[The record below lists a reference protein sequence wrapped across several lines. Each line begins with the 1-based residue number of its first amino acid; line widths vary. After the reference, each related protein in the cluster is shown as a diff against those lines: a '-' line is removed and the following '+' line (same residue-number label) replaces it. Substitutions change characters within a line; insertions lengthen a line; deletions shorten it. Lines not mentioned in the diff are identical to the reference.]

1 MELVRRLQ
9 LRSGASY
16 ERYQQFFGSRNAQVL
31 GGQITV
37 YRDSSGSATSVI
49 GSHYSGIAP
58 KNSVAVS
65 KGGARRTVERDIGT
79 SGTRIADLL
88 INPSTGRYFYRVETR
103 RFASRWIHWIDAGSG
118 AVIKRFNAIADDH
131 GIGVK
136 SDTKDINGP
145 DNASTADDLTTFH
158 NSSGHGASGPHW
170 DLISKDNRQTTYDAR
185 NKSALIYNVTDLD
198 NHWLTSGRTSPG
210 QPAMVD
216 AQYYANVTDDYY
228 QTRHGLSWTSCYPSG
243 MQSVA
248 HYKRN
253 YANAFWN
260 GTYTIF
266 GDGDGSSYREFS
278 GGLDVVAHENTHAVT
293 DCTSKLLY
301 LDESGALNESFSDIM
316 GSSTE
321 FFANEPTS
329 SNCRLATGQTAC
341 SDWWVAEDVSLAA
354 DAVPGFRN
362 MADPREDGDPDHY
375 SERQIG
381 GGDNGGVHTNSGI
394 PNHAYYL
401 LVAGGKNAG
410 CDSVGSGGHTHT
422 ADCNVTVTGIGVAD
436 AERIFFEG
444 FTSLPQNA
452 TMCQARA
459 ATQARAS
466 ADFGPGSQQA
476 QSTKAAW
483 DAVGVPSDCI
493 SPPATSYRDTVLGDS
508 PALYWRLGEA
518 SGTNANDETA
528 NNRDGT
534 YVGSPTLGVA
544 GAIAGDS
551 DTAVDVNGSSQY
563 ISSTYS
569 PFVNG
574 TVRTFEGWAYRDTSA
589 NYDALFGG
597 TGTPYTN
604 SLFLRLGFGN
614 QNVEFQ
620 ADIAGSTTT
629 WTGAWPGNGQWVHW
643 ALVFNEAANS
653 VELFINGASQ
663 GAQPLF
669 QQYNAA
675 AGNFEAGAWTG
686 GGDPFDGRMDEVA
699 VYEYALSAQQILEH
713 YLAGT

>member
-1 MELVRRLQ
+1 VRTLQ
-9 LRSGASY
+9 LRSGATY
-16 ERYQQFFGSRNAQVL
+16 ERYQQFFGSRKAEVL

-37 YRDSSGSATSVI
+37 YRDGSGSATSVI

-65 KGGARRTVERDIGT
+65 KRDARRTVERAIGT
-79 SGTRIADLL
+79 KGTRIVDLL
-88 INPSTGRYFYRVETR
+88 INPSTERYFYRVETR
-103 RFASRWIHWIDAGSG
+103 RLASRWIHWIDAGSG
-118 AVIKRFNAIADDH
+118 DVIKRFNAIADDH

-136 SDTKDINGP
+136 GDTKDINGP

-170 DLISKDNRQTTYDAR
+170 DLISKDNRQKTYDAR
-185 NKSALIYNVTDLD
+185 NKSALIYDVMDLD
-198 NHWLTSGRTSPG
+198 NHWLTSGRVSPG

-228 QTRHGLSWTSCYPSG
+228 QARHGLSWTSCYPSG

-260 GTYTIF
+260 GTYTVF

-293 DCTSKLLY
+293 DCTSKLIYQL
-301 LDESGALNESFSDIM
+301 ESGALNESFSDIM
-316 GSSTE
+316 GSSSE
-321 FFANEPTS
+321 FFANEPPS

-341 SDWWVAEDVSLAA
+341 SDWWVSEDVSLAA

-422 ADCNVTVTGIGVAD
+422 ADCNVTVTGIGVGD

-452 TMCQARA
+452 TMCEARA

-466 ADFGPGSQQA
+466 ADFGQGSQQA
-476 QSTKAAW
+476 QSTQAAW
-483 DAVGVPSDCI
+483 DAVGVPTDCI
-493 SPPATSYRDTVLGDS
+493 SPPATSYRDIVLQDN

-544 GAIAGDS
+544 GALAGDS
-551 DTAVDVNGSSQY
+551 DTAVDLNGSSQY
-563 ISSTYS
+563 ITSNYQ
-569 PFVNG
+569 PFIVG
-574 TVRTFEGWAYRDTSA
+574 SKRTFEGWAWRDTNDTADVLLGSPTGI
-589 NYDALFGG
+589 FGQE
-597 TGTPYTN
+597 PR
-604 SLFLRLGFGN
+604 LFLQGGAQGVVFQPNEN
-614 QNVEFQ
+614 Q
-620 ADIAGSTTT
+620 ATTT
-629 WTGAWPGNGQWVHW
+629 WGGAWPSNSQWVHW
-643 ALVFNEAANS
+643 ALVYDEAADS
-653 VELFINGASQ
+653 AELFINGVSQ
-663 GAQPLF
+663 GAQST
-669 QQYNAA
+669 Y
-675 AGNFEAGAWTG
+675 AGGYFDPSIKFGVGADNVG
-686 GGDPFDGRMDEVA
+686 GNYFDGKLDEIA
-699 VYEYALSAQQILEH
+699 VYEHGLSSAQILEQ
-713 YLAGT
+713 YQAGT